1 MVTTTHTIPQP
12 SRRTVL
18 TGLAAGT
25 VLGAVGLRAAAPAS
39 AAGTAATIEYYPD
52 IDGAPTVY
60 EASETLTSFGYNPP
74 FHDRLESWLQF
85 WESHTPGSFGRQFQV
100 WSLGAFADHRPSE
113 AHNSGRGFDL
123 TRIFVTNGSG
133 NLVEQFNARRDIW
146 QSWPEE
152 DQVVQRRRYWATSA
166 SAHHHFAHV
175 LTYAWDPAGHNN
187 HIHIDNLVSGS
198 GNSSFTTGSAAQIY
212 HVQGAC
218 RHVWGLPTTV
228 DGIWGP
234 ETDGHSTRVLRAA
247 GASSGSLTSS
257 LENWQT
263 FNTATVRSGYGTES
277 YPAP

>member
-1 MVTTTHTIPQP
+1 METTHPTPAQP

-18 TGLAAGT
+18 TGLAAGS
-25 VLGAVGLRAAAPAS
+25 VLGAYGLRSAAPA
-39 AAGTAATIEYYPD
+39 AAHGEIVSYPD

-60 EASETLTSFGYNPP
+60 EASETLTSFGYRPS
-74 FHDRLESWLQF
+74 FHGRLGSWLQF
-85 WESHTPGSFGRQFQV
+85 WDAHTPDSFGRQFQV
-100 WSLGAFADHRPSE
+100 WSLGAHADHRVSE
-113 AHNSGRGFDL
+113 AHNNGRGFDL
-123 TRIFVTNGSG
+123 TRIFVTDGSG
-133 NLVEQFNARRDIW
+133 ELVERFNARRDIW
-146 QSWPEE
+146 QGWPEE

-198 GNSSFTTGSAAQIY
+198 GNSTFTTGSQAQVY

-218 RHVWGLPTTV
+218 RYVWGLPTTL

-247 GASSGSLTSS
+247 GAGSGSLTSS
-257 LENWQT
+257 LANWQT
-263 FNTATVRSGYGTES
+263 FNTATVRNGYGTQS

>member
-1 MVTTTHTIPQP
+1 MVTTSAHSLP
-12 SRRTVL
+12 SRRSVL
-18 TGLAAGT
+18 AGLATGAT
-25 VLGAVGLRAAAPAS
+25 LGAFGLHTARSAS
-39 AAGTAATIEYYPD
+39 AHGEIVSFPD

-60 EASETLTSFGYNPP
+60 EVSETLTSFGYRPS
-74 FHDRLESWLQF
+74 FHDRLGSWLQF
-85 WESHTPGSFGRQFQV
+85 WEANTPASFGRQFQV
-100 WSLGAFADHRPSE
+100 WSLGAHTDHRPSE

-123 TRIFVTNGSG
+123 TRIFVTDSDDA
-133 NLVEQFNARRDIW
+133 LVEKFNARRDIW

-152 DQVVQRRRYWATSA
+152 DQIVQLRRYWATSA
-166 SAHHHFAHV
+166 AAHHHFAHV

-198 GNSSFTTGSAAQIY
+198 GDSTLNTGSQAQTY

-218 RHVWGLPTTV
+218 RHVWGLPTTL

-257 LENWQT
+257 QANWQT
-263 FNTATVRSGYGTES
+263 FNTATVRHGYGTQD